1 MLSNKIHLLKNNLIE
16 KITSKLEKQIL
27 SDLEKDKKIEY
38 LEKKLSYF
46 EEQIK
51 TQNALNATILN
62 NIEMNMKEKE
72 KISKDIQIIV
82 AALKDVYTL
91 IENNLGNE
99 DFIADMLLKKNK
111 KNDTYH

>member
-1 MLSNKIHLLKNNLIE
+1 
-16 KITSKLEKQIL
+16 
-27 SDLEKDKKIEY
+27 
-38 LEKKLSYF
+38 
-46 EEQIK
+46 
-51 TQNALNATILN
+51 
-62 NIEMNMKEKE
+62 MNMKEKE

>member
-82 AALKDVYTL
+82 AALKDVYAL
-91 IENNLGNE
+91 IENNLSNE
-99 DFIADMLLKKNK
+99 DFITDMLLKKNK